1 MPRPKKNP
9 VSEMPV
15 FEVQSVPNEPG
26 IFERET
32 DRTKSNVVPISTSSQ
47 AIENTRDW
55 SAIDSVLSDVVS
67 FG

>member
-1 MPRPKKNP
+1 MPRAKKNP

-15 FEVQSVPNEPG
+15 FEVQPVPNEPG

-47 AIENTRDW
+47 PIENSRDW
-55 SAIDSVLSDVVS
+55 SDIDSVLSDVVS